1 MVMSKDTALSSTMN
15 DITQGIS
22 GVNISDKG
30 SIFGSCNDSTTEI
43 CANCGKEGGDSL
55 KSCAGCK
62 LVKL

>member
-1 MVMSKDTALSSTMN
+1 MSKDTALSSTMN

-30 SIFGSCNDSTTEI
+30 SICGSCNDSTTEI
-43 CANCGKEGGDSL
+43 CANCGKEGDSL